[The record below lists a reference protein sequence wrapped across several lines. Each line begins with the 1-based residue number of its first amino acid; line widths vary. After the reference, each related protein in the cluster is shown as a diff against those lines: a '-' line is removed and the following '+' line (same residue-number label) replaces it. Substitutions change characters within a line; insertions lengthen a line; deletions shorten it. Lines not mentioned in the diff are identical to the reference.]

1 MASVAARWPRSPSY
15 FHSFGM
21 SENYYIL
28 AEQPLSSNVL
38 AMLCRKFTGASF
50 LDNLKFH
57 DKEQVHVHIHVLPIR
72 QQVSETIN
80 ERAMYA
86 KKLGAHW
93 DVLYVISRI
102 CLKSGLFQV
111 PVDVV
116 FYGMF
121 VFTIVRCRVLDLCG
135 CGCCVLDLTC

>member
-1 MASVAARWPRSPSY
+1 MPYVQLARMSRTGSQDMIERDEARLVASVAARWPRSPSY

-57 DKEQVHVHIHVLPIR
+57 DKEQVHVHTYI
-72 QQVSETIN
+72 TN
-80 ERAMYA
+80 
-86 KKLGAHW
+86 
-93 DVLYVISRI
+93 
-102 CLKSGLFQV
+102 
-111 PVDVV
+111 
-116 FYGMF
+116 
-121 VFTIVRCRVLDLCG
+121 
-135 CGCCVLDLTC
+135 